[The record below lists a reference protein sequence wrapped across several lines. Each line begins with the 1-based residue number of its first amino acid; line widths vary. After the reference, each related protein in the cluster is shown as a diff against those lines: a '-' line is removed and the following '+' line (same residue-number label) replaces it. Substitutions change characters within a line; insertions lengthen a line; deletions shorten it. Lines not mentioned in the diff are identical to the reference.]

1 MIGIKKT
8 KNTNFLGQKSNIAHS
23 TIGNK
28 IKNGDMQSN
37 ASHANMQSNEVY
49 ENKNMEINHPT
60 GLKHNKSVYQK
71 SYLEKK

>member
-8 KNTNFLGQKSNIAHS
+8 KNTNFLGQKSNIAYN

-28 IKNGDMQSN
+28 TKNGDY
-37 ASHANMQSNEVY
+37 APHANIQSNEVY
-49 ENKNMEINHPT
+49 ENKNMEVNHPT

-71 SYLEKK
+71 SYLEKQRT